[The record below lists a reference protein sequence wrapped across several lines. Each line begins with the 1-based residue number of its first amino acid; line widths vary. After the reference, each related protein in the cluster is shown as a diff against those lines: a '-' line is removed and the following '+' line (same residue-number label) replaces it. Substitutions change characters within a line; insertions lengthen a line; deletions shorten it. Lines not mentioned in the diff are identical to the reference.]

1 MKRVVF
7 AVLAAVMATAA
18 VTLAGPQDWDKKTI
32 EKMLADGTK
41 KLSSPNADERETGAG
56 YIMGYIRCSDKQK
69 FLPILT
75 KALQDPNPKVRKTVV
90 NIFEKLQATEG
101 IPDLLPLLMDP
112 DPDVAER
119 VAYTLGGLGTGA
131 KSAIPALQKAQAAYK
146 AQHKSML
153 ESTMQEG
160 IDEINGKSDG
170 KRFTCP
176 DGK

>member
-1 MKRVVF
+1 MRRIVF
-7 AVLAAVMATAA
+7 AAAAVM
-18 VTLAGPQDWDKKTI
+18 LAGSLAAGQDWDKKTI

-90 NIFEKLQATEG
+90 NTFEKLQATEA
-101 IPDLLPLLMDP
+101 IPDITPLLMDP
-112 DPDVAER
+112 DSDVAER
-119 VAYTLGGLGTGA
+119 AAYTLGGMGAGA

-146 AQHKSML
+146 AQKKSML
-153 ESTMQEG
+153 EMTMGEG
-160 IDEINGKSDG
+160 VDEINGKSDG